1 MWLVGDARYRYRP
14 QPGITAALAA
24 GGAMLDADIMST
36 ADRIVTAAPTAAA
49 AQVSGSLSIEYPAA
63 LRTVNVSTAAELSAA
78 LASAQPGDH
87 IVLADGAY
95 GGSGFA
101 TAVSGTSA
109 NPVVIRAANKLAA
122 SLTAKL
128 TAAHA
133 WYILWG
139 LDFDDAALGVDPGA
153 DDLVVRRCRA
163 RNYSSYQGIWC
174 RVKAP
179 RALFDRCELTLPNS
193 RGISF
198 DLGAGGLNGRVYKC
212 WFHDWGTGGASTD
225 QTFEPIQIGFG
236 AADTDTDAGAVVE
249 LSLFENVNQGNRER
263 ECISI
268 KSSGNTVKQCH
279 LKDARLILVRHGNNN
294 RIDGCRVEK
303 ISGAKEAKVG
313 IFDKSNVVIT
323 TVADRIDLFAGDID
337 ADSWGPGSSSSL
349 HPAAEACKVVSC
361 TAPVRVGYQESSS
374 YTVRADANAIEDHSG
389 TVTLLHEQNTTQAG
403 SPSETGLPTITL
415 TAADVGPD
423 AP

>member
-1 MWLVGDARYRYRP
+1 MLLVPDARYRSATGSSP
-14 QPGITAALAA
+14 LVWGAIQA
-24 GGAMLDADIMST
+24 GGG
-36 ADRIVTAAPTAAA
+36 
-49 AQVSGSLSIEYPAA
+49 QVSGDLSFPGSSEYPDP
-63 LRTVNVSTAAELSAA
+63 LRTANVSTAAELSAA

-87 IVLADGAY
+87 IVLADGTY
-95 GGSGFA
+95 GGSGF
-101 TAVSGTSA
+101 STSA
-109 NPVVIRAANKLAA
+109 AGTPSNPIVIRASNKLLARLTA
-122 SLTAKL
+122 SLTAS
-128 TAAHA
+128 HA

-179 RALFDRCELTLPNS
+179 RALCDRCELTMPQS

-198 DLGAGGLNGRVYKC
+198 DGSAGGTSGKVSKC
-212 WFHDWGTGGASTD
+212 WFHDWGTAGASTD

-294 RIDGCRVEK
+294 RIDGCRVEQLTG
-303 ISGAKEAKVG
+303 SKECKVG
-313 IFDKSNVVIT
+313 VFDAANTVIT

-337 ADSWGPGSSSSL
+337 ADAWGPGSSSSL
-349 HPAAEACKVVSC
+349 HPASKACKVISC
-361 TAPVRVGYQESSS
+361 TATLRVGYQENAA
-374 YTVRADANAIEDHSG
+374 YTVKADSNSIEDHAGSISLLWEKNTAQPGTPSESG
-389 TVTLLHEQNTTQAG
+389 LPTVTLTT
-403 SPSETGLPTITL
+403 
-415 TAADVGPD
+415 ADVGPN